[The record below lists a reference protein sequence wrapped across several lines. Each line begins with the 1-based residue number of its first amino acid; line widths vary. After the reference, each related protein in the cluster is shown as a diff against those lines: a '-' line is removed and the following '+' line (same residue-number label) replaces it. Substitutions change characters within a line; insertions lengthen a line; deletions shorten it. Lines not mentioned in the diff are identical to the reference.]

1 VTSSNLPALEDN
13 MSRIVVAVAWRTGE
27 VFTIGR
33 NMEGVENVSS
43 GIARSLHYQA
53 EEDPSIR
60 KKVLV

>member
-1 VTSSNLPALEDN
+1 LEDN